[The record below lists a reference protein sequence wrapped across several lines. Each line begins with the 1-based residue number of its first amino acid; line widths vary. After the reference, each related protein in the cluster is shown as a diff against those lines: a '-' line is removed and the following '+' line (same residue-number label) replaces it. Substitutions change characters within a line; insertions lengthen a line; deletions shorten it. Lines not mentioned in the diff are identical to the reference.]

1 MKKQY
6 ESPVIVIEH
15 FQLDAA
21 VAACDLQFAQ
31 AGIESCAAN
40 DSNKTYADWDIC
52 DFTVS
57 GNGENDTP
65 CYHALTLTLLN
76 S

>member
-6 ESPVIVIEH
+6 KSPVIVIES

-21 VAACDLQFAQ
+21 VAACDFQLTLND
-31 AGIESCAAN
+31 INTCAAN
-40 DSNKTYADWDIC
+40 DTNKTYADWDIC
-52 DFTVS
+52 DFTAS
-57 GNGENDTP
+57 TEGENDTP
-65 CYHALTLTLLN
+65 CYHALTYVLIN